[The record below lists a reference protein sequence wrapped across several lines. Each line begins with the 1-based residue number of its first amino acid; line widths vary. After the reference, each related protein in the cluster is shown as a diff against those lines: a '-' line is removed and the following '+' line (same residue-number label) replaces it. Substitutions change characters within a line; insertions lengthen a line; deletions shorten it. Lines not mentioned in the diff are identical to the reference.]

1 MNSENNNIVNIIM
14 SKTIKY
20 NLSYLKGLANNVKN
34 EEDQIK
40 VKQIIGLYAE
50 RKIAQK
56 TTAEKIILGY
66 TNADTSRKKKSI
78 EKKYDKVIDKY
89 NDLKPLGERMTDN
102 KVLLEVQQGDKNK
115 AKTEIVFLIREQK
128 NIVEGKKEFLKNFNS
143 IYKRI
148 EKEITPVMDF
158 KKSTKI
164 QMTVNYDIKKTK
176 FALTTYSI
184 LRRFTK

>member
-66 TNADTSRKKKSI
+66 TNADTARKKKSI
-78 EKKYDKVIDKY
+78 EKKYDKIIDK
-89 NDLKPLGERMTDN
+89 
-102 KVLLEVQQGDKNK
+102 
-115 AKTEIVFLIREQK
+115 
-128 NIVEGKKEFLKNFNS
+128 
-143 IYKRI
+143 
-148 EKEITPVMDF
+148 
-158 KKSTKI
+158 
-164 QMTVNYDIKKTK
+164 
-176 FALTTYSI
+176 
-184 LRRFTK
+184 